1 MAPPLIEPPYA
12 PMASPSLTSANRRTN
27 QSRGG
32 SSTIHEQLEDPR
44 RTPVLTSG
52 CRFTEAPSAT
62 AALAPARIDIGVPLH
77 RRKKNKPG
85 NREPKL
91 VTEARL
97 GAAEVGSTR
106 VGEAV
111 SAEVSGRRSAAGPP
125 VGRRRGRH
133 QARGGLHIESDNCG
147 GAVAGGSTR
156 EGKVTP
162 SSVRRAWACL
172 RVEWRRLMVRLAPQ
186 GQRNTSVPKVR
197 W

>member
-1 MAPPLIEPPYA
+1 VIFLWLAVEG
-12 PMASPSLTSANRRTN
+12 RRTD
-27 QSRGG
+27 GAP
-32 SSTIHEQLEDPR
+32 TH
-44 RTPVLTSG
+44 RTPLCADGKPITDEREQKDEPISRTQLNDSRTTRRPTTNT
-52 CRFTEAPSAT
+52 C
-62 AALAPARIDIGVPLH
+62 IDIGVPLH
-77 RRKKNKPG
+77 RKKHKPG

-106 VGEAV
+106 VGVAV
-111 SAEVSGRRSAAGPP
+111 SAEVSGRRSAAGTP

-162 SSVRRAWACL
+162 SSVRRASACL
-172 RVEWRRLMVRLAPQ
+172 RVEWRRLMVRLPPQ

>member
-1 MAPPLIEPPYA
+1 M
-12 PMASPSLTSANRRTN
+12 SL
-27 QSRGG
+27 
-32 SSTIHEQLEDPR
+32 
-44 RTPVLTSG
+44 PVLLLWVSLAQPVEHSTDAVLSTTSVIG
-52 CRFTEAPSAT
+52 DRANV
-62 AALAPARIDIGVPLH
+62 ALATDGVDFLVAFEKN
-77 RRKKNKPG
+77 KKHKPG

-106 VGEAV
+106 VGVAV
-111 SAEVSGRRSAAGPP
+111 SAEVSGRRSAAGTP

-162 SSVRRAWACL
+162 SSVRRASACL
-172 RVEWRRLMVRLAPQ
+172 RVEWRRLMVRLPPQ